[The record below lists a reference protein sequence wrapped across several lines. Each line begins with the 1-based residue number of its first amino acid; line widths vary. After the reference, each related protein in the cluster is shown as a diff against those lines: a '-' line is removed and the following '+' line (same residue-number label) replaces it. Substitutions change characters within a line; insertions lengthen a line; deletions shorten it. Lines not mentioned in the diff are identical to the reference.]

1 MQSSTERLLS
11 KLRRNWSILSQ
22 SKCTGTVAIVD
33 LTGSTRFKS
42 LHPPP
47 DIWVERLYTFL
58 EIVHSVKNEIFKKK
72 PFVKN
77 LGDGV
82 LIFSKIDQADPIKF
96 IEFSESLA
104 ERIKSLNLHGSRYT
118 SEDFS
123 IKFTLAIDYG
133 SDIYL
138 LNNDDP
144 QGIVIDR
151 VFRISSYLMPNMIGV
166 SHSFYKYLKAKGYGK
181 KFVLAGKAILKGISE
196 TWQEIYALNT
206 IVDFSTQLSPEQKKK
221 EALID
226 IWEMGKKDKP
236 IWVIS
241 GDIHGEEDIDV
252 GTYSVQHGDSNALI
266 EIIHILSKLYP
277 DREIKIVTSEE
288 YLEWNKGSFDN
299 DIVSISGP
307 YYNLVAREMINKMV
321 LPLNFELDAAKLNE
335 HEDPI
340 LTFLKSNGNQVE
352 FKTERDG
359 SKISSDIAVFIKSRN
374 KFTQDRRFTYLVMG
388 NQTQGTYGSALMFG
402 ISTPHL
408 FDNCEYL
415 KNRLGKIKKDIS
427 GFGIIAKVPVINKHI
442 ERIELKDDKHLKM
455 FTLPLDYKVNTVQ
468 KGPK

>member
-1 MQSSTERLLS
+1 MQKTERLLS
-11 KLRRNWSILSQ
+11 KLRGHWATLSKA
-22 SKCTGTVAIVD
+22 KCSGTVAIVD

-58 EIVHSVKNEIFKKK
+58 EIVHSVTKECFKKRY
-72 PFVKN
+72 FVKN
-77 LGDGV
+77 LGDGI
-82 LIFSKIDQADPIKF
+82 LIFSKTEQTDPAKF
-96 IEFSESLA
+96 IEFSETLV
-104 ERIKSLNLHGSRYT
+104 ERIKYLNLHDSRYT

-123 IKFTLAIDYG
+123 IKFTIAIDYG

-138 LNNDDP
+138 FNNNDP

-166 SHSFYKYLKAKGYGK
+166 SRPFYNYLETKGYDN

-196 TWQEIYALNT
+196 TWQEIYALKT
-206 IVDFSTQLSPEQKKK
+206 IVGFSTQLSPEQKKK

-241 GDIHGEEDIDV
+241 GDIHGQEDIDV

-266 EIIHILSKLYP
+266 EVIHILIKLYP
-277 DREIKIVTSEE
+277 DRKIEIVTSEE
-288 YLEWNKGSFDN
+288 YLTRNGGSFDN

-307 YYNLVAREMINKMV
+307 YYNSVAREMINRIG
-321 LPLNFELDAAKLNE
+321 LPLNFELDPDKLNE
-335 HEDPI
+335 YEDPI
-340 LTFLKSNGNQVE
+340 LTFFKSDGNQDE
-352 FKTERDG
+352 FRTERDG
-359 SKISSDIAVFIKSRN
+359 LKISSDIAVFIKVRN
-374 KFTQDRRFTYLVMG
+374 IFTQDCRFIYLVMG
-388 NQTQGTYGSALMFG
+388 NNTQGTYDSARIFG
-402 ISTPHL
+402 ISTPYL
-408 FDNCEYL
+408 FNNCEYL
-415 KNRLGKIKKDIS
+415 KNKLSKIQKDIS
-427 GFGIIAKVPVINKHI
+427 GFGVIAKVPVMNRYI
-442 ERIELKDDKHLKM
+442 EPIELTDDKCLKM
-455 FTLPLDYKVNTVQ
+455 FTLPLNYKVNTVQ